1 MNDFEMLGECGYAYV
16 PENAYPP
23 LKKLIGRTISSN
35 ENKGVIQ
42 KIKEIIKE
50 LESET

>member
-23 LKKLIGRTISSN
+23 LKKLIGRTIPSN